1 MRSLLRLFTRL
12 VLSFFY
18 DIKIVNY
25 ERIEALQ
32 GKGPTLVIPNH
43 VSFMDAAL
51 MYALMPKDTYFV
63 VYTTFVNKFNWFFK
77 LSCNF
82 VSVDQRSPYAMKKI
96 MAKLNENHTVVIFP
110 EGRLT
115 TTGSFMKSYGGVIWL
130 ASKSQAN
137 ILPMVTLGMEQNKFT
152 RITELY
158 KTRWFHKI
166 MLYVGEPFKLPEMK
180 NTEINKKKRF
190 YADSIIDNMQK
201 LKVLARI
208 EQSGKEINLFNSLL
222 DAAKM
227 HGAGKVILR
236 DAMGAA
242 LSYKNLILTSRVL
255 GGKLGQLLAD
265 ETKVGLMLPNAA
277 AHPVAMFGLFAEGK
291 TIAMINF
298 TAGIASNISC
308 VRNAGIKTII
318 TSKAFIEKAKL
329 ENLEVALTEQCRF
342 IYLED
347 VKAALTLSDK
357 LTGAWNSLIGKR
369 AGYVPGQRVILFT
382 SGSESKP
389 KGVVLTPQN
398 LLANIYQGMAVI
410 DLTPR
415 DNMLNALPLF
425 HSFGIM
431 AGELLPILEGMML
444 MLYPSPLHY
453 KEIPEMC
460 YDWNITVLLGTST
473 FLNGYGLYAHPYD
486 FQAIKYVVS
495 GAEKL
500 TDATRYLWL
509 DKFGVRICEGYGMTE
524 AAPLVAVNSK
534 LFYKI
539 GSAGKVMPGIDYIL
553 EPVEGVTAQ
562 SDNEEVGVLTIKGPN
577 VMEGYLIEGQGFVP
591 LDGYYNTGDVVA
603 IDNERY
609 VSIRSRVKRFAKI
622 GGEMV
627 SLDAVEKTFA
637 QCFELAPSAA
647 VSVQDEK
654 RGEKIIVFTT
664 AKAVDRKKLRE
675 YWQTNGI
682 STLSIPERIVEVNDL
697 PLLGTGKTDYV
708 TLKEMAGA
716 IE

>member
-1 MRSLLRLFTRL
+1 MRSFLRLFTRL
-12 VLSFFY
+12 VLKFFY

-25 ERIEALQ
+25 QRIEALQ

-82 VSVDQRSPYAMKKI
+82 VSVDQRNPYAMKKI
-96 MAKLNENHTVVIFP
+96 MAKLNEKHTVVIFP

-115 TTGSFMKSYGGVIWL
+115 TTGSFMKSYGGIIWL

-137 ILPMVTLGMEQNKFT
+137 VLPMVTLGMEQNKFT
-152 RITELY
+152 RITEMY
-158 KTRWFHKI
+158 KTRWFHDI
-166 MLYVGEPFKLPEMK
+166 TLYVGEPFKLPEIK

-190 YADSIIDNMQK
+190 YADRIIDNMQK
-201 LKVLARI
+201 LKVLARM
-208 EQSGKEINLFNSLL
+208 EQAGEKVNLFNSLL
-222 DAAKM
+222 DSAKT
-227 HGAGKVILR
+227 HGGNKIIVR
-236 DAMGAA
+236 DALGAA
-242 LSYKNLILTSRVL
+242 LSYKQLILTSRVL
-255 GGKLGQLLAD
+255 GGKLGQLLAN
-265 ETKVGLMLPNAA
+265 EEKVGLMLPNAA
-277 AHPVAMFGLFAEGK
+277 AHPVALFGLFAEGK

-298 TAGIASNISC
+298 TAGIASNLSC
-308 VRNAGIKTII
+308 VSNAGIKTII

-329 ENLEVALTEQCRF
+329 ENLETALKELCRF

-347 VKAALTLSDK
+347 VKAALSLTDK
-357 LTGAWNSLIGKR
+357 LTGAWNSMIGKR
-369 AGYVPGQRVILFT
+369 VPVPANQRVILFT

-389 KGVVLTPQN
+389 KGVVLTHKN
-398 LLANIYQGMAVI
+398 LLVNIYQGMAVF
-410 DLTPR
+410 DMTPR

-460 YDWNITVLLGTST
+460 YDWNISILLGTST

-486 FQAIKYVVS
+486 FNAIKYVIA

-524 AAPLVAVNSK
+524 AAPLVSGNSK

-539 GSAGKVMPGIDYIL
+539 GSAGKLMPCIDYIL
-553 EPVEGVTAQ
+553 EPVEGVEAQ
-562 SDNEEVGVLTIKGPN
+562 SADEEVGVLTIKGPN
-577 VMEGYLIEGQGFVP
+577 VMEGYLIEGEGFVP
-591 LDGYYNTGDVVA
+591 LEGYYNTGDVVA

-609 VSIRSRVKRFAKI
+609 ISIRSRVKRFAKI
-622 GGEMV
+622 GGEMI
-627 SLDAVEKTFA
+627 SLDAVEKAFSS
-637 QCFELAPSAA
+637 CFDLAPSAA
-647 VSVQDEK
+647 VNVQDEK

-664 AKAVDRKKLRE
+664 AKAVERKILRE
-675 YWQTNGI
+675 YWQKNGI
-682 STLSIPERIVEVNDL
+682 SPLSIPERIVEVNEL

-708 TLKEMAGA
+708 TIKEMAGA

>member
-1 MRSLLRLFTRL
+1 MRSFLRWFTRL
-12 VLSFFY
+12 VLNFFY

-25 ERIEALQ
+25 EQIEALK

-115 TTGSFMKSYGGVIWL
+115 TTGSFMKGYGGVIWL

-137 ILPMVTLGMEQNKFT
+137 ILPMVTIGMEQNKFT
-152 RITELY
+152 RVTEMY
-158 KTRWFHKI
+158 KTRWFHDI

-180 NTEINKKKRF
+180 NTEITKKKRF
-190 YADSIIDNMQK
+190 YADKIIDNMQK
-201 LKVLARI
+201 LKVLARM
-208 EQSGKEINLFNSLL
+208 EKAGKEVNLFNSLL
-222 DAAKM
+222 DSAKT
-227 HGAGKVILR
+227 HGRNKIILR
-236 DAMGAA
+236 DAMGAE
-242 LSYKNLILTSRVL
+242 LSYKKLVLSSRVL
-255 GGKLGQLLAD
+255 GGKLGQLLSG
-265 ETKVGLMLPNAA
+265 EEKVGLMLPNAA

-308 VRNAGIKTII
+308 AKNAGIKTII
-318 TSKAFIEKAKL
+318 TSRAFIEKAKL
-329 ENLEVALTEQCRF
+329 ENLETALQELCRI

-347 VKAALTLSDK
+347 VKEALTLADK
-357 LTGAWNSLIGKR
+357 LNGAWKSFSCKR
-369 AGYVPGQRVILFT
+369 APYVPNQRVILFT

-389 KGVVLTPQN
+389 KGVVLTHTN
-398 LLANIYQGMAVI
+398 LLVNVFQGMAVF
-410 DLTPR
+410 DMTPR

-460 YDWNITVLLGTST
+460 YEWNISILLGTST
-473 FLNGYGLYAHPYD
+473 FLNGYGLYAHSYD
-486 FQAIKYVVS
+486 FQAIKYVIA

-509 DKFGVRICEGYGMTE
+509 DKFGVRISEGYGMTE
-524 AAPLVAVNSK
+524 ASPLVSGNTK

-539 GSAGKVMPGIDYIL
+539 GSAGKLMPCIDYKL
-553 EPVEGVTAQ
+553 EPVEGVEAQ
-562 SDNEEVGVLTIKGPN
+562 SPDEEVGVLTIKGPN
-577 VMEGYLIEGQGFVP
+577 IMEGYLIEDKGFVP
-591 LDGYYNTGDVVA
+591 LEGYYDTGDVVA
-603 IDNERY
+603 IDNERFI
-609 VSIRSRVKRFAKI
+609 SIRSRVKRFAKVS
-622 GGEMV
+622 GEMI
-627 SLDAVEKTFA
+627 SLDAVEKAFST
-637 QCFELAPSAA
+637 CFDLAPTAA
-647 VSVQDEK
+647 VNVQDEK

-664 AKAVDRKKLRE
+664 AKAVDRKILRE
-675 YWQTNGI
+675 YWQQNGI
-682 STLSIPERIVEVNDL
+682 SMLSIPERIVEVNEL

-708 TLKEMAGA
+708 TIKELAGK